1 MRFVISI
8 IVLGLIAGVV
18 YMASNLIPASGVFAN
33 LEPLLVEKCE
43 RIDVAP
49 GTEDATIDPDT
60 NLVYVSAGD
69 RRAWFQNDGGPH
81 AATNGIYAF
90 SLDDPSD
97 LRRVSVDGPTDFL
110 PHGISL
116 WRGPEGAKR
125 LFVVNHPQSGEEIV
139 EIFDVEAD
147 GGLRHIESISF
158 DAMHSPNDVVA
169 VGPRQFYA
177 TNDKGYKEG
186 LMSTLEAYL
195 ALPFSS
201 VAYFDGAVGSLAA
214 KGLVYANGINKSA
227 DGKTI
232 YVAEFLGR
240 KIRVFDRDA
249 DTGALVSRRTIAVNT
264 GPDNIEVAEDGALW
278 IGGHSKVF
286 DFLKHAED
294 ASAIAPSHVIRV
306 DPETGASR
314 DVFVSTKGEI
324 NGSSVGA
331 VWNDALIVGAVFDGW
346 VMKCPLE

>member
-1 MRFVISI
+1 MRFILLVF
-8 IVLGLIAGVV
+8 VLGLAAFGV
-18 YMASNLIPASGVFAN
+18 YMASNLIPASGVLAD
-33 LEPLLVEKCE
+33 LKPLLVDKCQ

-69 RRAWFQNDGGPH
+69 RRAWFANSGAAH

-110 PHGISL
+110 PHGIYL
-116 WRGPEGAKR
+116 WRGEGGAKR
-125 LFVVNHPQSGEEIV
+125 LFVINHPQSGEEIV
-139 EIFDVEAD
+139 EIFDVVED
-147 GGLRHIESISF
+147 GGLRHAESVSF
-158 DAMHSPNDVVA
+158 EAMHSPNDVVA

-177 TNDKGYKEG
+177 TNDRGYTEG

-195 ALPFSS
+195 ALPLSS
-201 VAYFDGAVGSLAA
+201 LVYFDGASGSIAA
-214 KGLVYANGINKSA
+214 KGLVYANGVNQSA
-227 DGKTI
+227 DGRTV
-232 YVAEFLGR
+232 YVSEFLGR

-249 DTGALVSRRTIAVNT
+249 DTGALVSRRTIPVNT
-264 GPDNIEVAEDGALW
+264 GPDNIEVAQDGALW
-278 IGGHSKVF
+278 IGGHSRVF

-306 DPETGASR
+306 DPQSGQSR
-314 DVFVSTKGEI
+314 DVFISTEGEI

-331 VWNDALIVGAVFDGW
+331 VWNDTLIVGAVFDGW